1 MDGGGSQ
8 AKEVRAVDGAL
19 QGAPQGE
26 GLGQD
31 LRALRRSKGLTLAEL
46 ALKVGRSVGYLS
58 QIERG
63 LSELSIADL
72 KKLAAALDAPLS
84 WFFAH
89 EGVPAEERGVVVR
102 AAARR
107 RLGSPADGLTEELL
121 SPDLGGAFE
130 VIRSLFEAGAE
141 LAEPS
146 TRDTEETGYVVA
158 GELELWI
165 GERHFH
171 LSAGDSFRIDR
182 EPFRWRNPGKIRAE
196 VVWVIAPPNY

>member
-1 MDGGGSQ
+1 MGSSSRQ
-8 AKEVRAVDGAL
+8 IGEASVDAGL
-19 QGAPQGE
+19 NGGAPG
-26 GLGQD
+26 GASLGQD

-63 LSELSIADL
+63 LSEISIGDL
-72 KKLAAALDAPLS
+72 KNLAAALDAPLS

-141 LAEPS
+141 LKEPS
-146 TRDTEETGYVVA
+146 TRDTEETGYILS

-165 GERHFH
+165 GEGHFH
-171 LSAGDSFRIDR
+171 LTAGDSFRIDR
-182 EPFRWRNPGKIRAE
+182 EPYRWRNPGKVRAE
-196 VVWVIAPPNY
+196 VVWVIAPPVY

>member
-1 MDGGGSQ
+1 MGSSSRQIGEASIDAGLNGGAS
-8 AKEVRAVDGAL
+8 
-19 QGAPQGE
+19 
-26 GLGQD
+26 LGQD

-63 LSELSIADL
+63 LSEISIGDL
-72 KKLAAALDAPLS
+72 KNLAAALDAPLS

-102 AAARR
+102 TAARR

-141 LAEPS
+141 LKEPT
-146 TRDTEETGYVVA
+146 TRDTEETGYILS

-165 GERHFH
+165 GEGHFH
-171 LSAGDSFRIDR
+171 LTAGDSFRIDR
-182 EPFRWRNPGKIRAE
+182 EPFRWRNPGKLRAE
-196 VVWVIAPPNY
+196 VVWVIAPPVY

>member
-1 MDGGGSQ
+1 MGRGSSQ
-8 AKEVRAVDGAL
+8 AEEARAEN
-19 QGAPQGE
+19 GAPQGAS
-26 GLGQD
+26 LGHD
-31 LRALRRSKGLTLAEL
+31 LRALRRSKGLTLSEL
-46 ALKVGRSVGYLS
+46 ALKVGRSVGFLS

-141 LAEPS
+141 LKDSAQ
-146 TRDTEETGYVVA
+146 RDSEETGYVVA

-165 GERHFH
+165 GEKHFR
-171 LSAGDSFRIDR
+171 LAVGDSFRIDR
-182 EPFRWRNPGKIRAE
+182 EPFRWRNPGRVRAE